1 MNCRSKKRELP
12 DWASTKLDDYRMPYV
27 TPTTEESS
35 EFTRIQSD
43 IQKYA
48 EEMLVKFV
56 TGQEPLSNFDAYLAE
71 LEARGMSRL
80 TQIMQEAYE
89 RFEQR

>member
-1 MNCRSKKRELP
+1 MS
-12 DWASTKLDDYRMPYV
+12 ATKQDDYRMPYI
-27 TPTTEESS
+27 TPTLEETS

-48 EEMLVKFV
+48 EEMLVKFI
-56 TGQEPLSNFDAYLAE
+56 TGKESLDQFDAYLSE

-80 TQIMQEAYE
+80 TEIMQNAYD
-89 RFEQR
+89 RFEKR